1 MALMIN
7 RNIIE
12 IQTEC
17 TAEYTQYSVH
27 QVLCKHSTLHTQ
39 YSAHTV
45 LCTILTRHGWYMGLR
60 VRARAICLRRFK
72 S

>member
-1 MALMIN
+1 MAVPQRVLHLNIFHLLNVTKMLFMALMIN

-39 YSAHTV
+39 YSV
-45 LCTILTRHGWYMGLR
+45 L
-60 VRARAICLRRFK
+60 F
-72 S
+72 